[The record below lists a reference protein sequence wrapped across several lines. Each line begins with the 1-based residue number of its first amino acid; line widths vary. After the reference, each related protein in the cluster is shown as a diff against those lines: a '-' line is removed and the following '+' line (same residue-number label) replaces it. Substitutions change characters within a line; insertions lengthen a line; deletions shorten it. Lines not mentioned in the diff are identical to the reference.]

1 MRIKRVGV
9 IGLGNMGLPM
19 AMVLRQA
26 GFEVSGFDLG
36 EQRLALAAQGGVTP
50 VELATLLREVDAVVS
65 SLPHARDVEAVLTT
79 AHALLERRDRRVIVV
94 DTSTADPT
102 TSRRLARLL
111 GEAGHGH
118 LDAPVS
124 GGPSGAAEGRL
135 TMMIGGSDQDVADA
149 RPLIEALAGKAVHVG
164 PSGAGNV
171 AKLVN
176 NMLVAA
182 HMVSTGEA
190 FRLAEAAGVPAEAV
204 LQVVNAA
211 TGRSAIS
218 ELHFPTWILSDRF
231 DSGFATG
238 LMRKD
243 VGLAAD
249 LASEVGLDLP
259 LSREVARLWLED
271 RTTVADAEDFTRMA
285 GYRPKPAAPSVQG
298 TRAAGE
304 PPEPKA

>member
-1 MRIKRVGV
+1 MQIKRVGV
-9 IGLGNMGLPM
+9 VGLGNMGLPM
-19 AMVLRQA
+19 AVTLARK
-26 GFEVSGFDLG
+26 GFEVIGFDVSEARQALASRQGIQAVSDLG
-36 EQRLALAAQGGVTP
+36 E
-50 VELATLLREVDAVVS
+50 LLRSVDVIVS
-65 SLPHARDVEAVLTT
+65 SLPYARDVEAVLTIPG
-79 AHALLERRDRRVIVV
+79 ALLDRRDRRVIVV

-102 TSRRLARLL
+102 TSRRLQKLL

-124 GGPSGAAEGRL
+124 GGPSGAADGQL
-135 TMMIGGSDQDVADA
+135 TMMIGGSEHDFADA
-149 RPLIEALAGKAVHVG
+149 RPVIEAMAGKAVHVG

-171 AKLVN
+171 AKLIN

-182 HMVSTGEA
+182 HMITTGEA
-190 FRLAEAAGVPAEAV
+190 IRLGEAAGVSAEAV

-211 TGRSAIS
+211 TGRSGIS
-218 ELHFPTWILSDRF
+218 ERHFPTWIMSNRF

-249 LASEVGLDLP
+249 LANEVGIDLP

-271 RTTVADAEDFTRMA
+271 RTTVSDTEDFTRMS
-285 GYRPKPAAPSVQG
+285 GYQ
-298 TRAAGE
+298 
-304 PPEPKA
+304 PKAA

>member
-1 MRIKRVGV
+1 MQINRVGV

-19 AMVLRQA
+19 ATTLARK
-26 GFEVSGFDLG
+26 GFEVSGFDLS
-36 EQRLALAAQGGVTP
+36 EQRRIFAAEQGIQTLSGLADV
-50 VELATLLREVDAVVS
+50 LRSVDAVVS
-65 SLPHARDVEAVLTT
+65 SLPYARDVEAVLTT
-79 AHALLERRDRRVIVV
+79 PHALLARRDRRVVVV

-102 TSRRLARLL
+102 TSRRLAKLL

-124 GGPSGAAEGRL
+124 GGPAGAADGTL
-135 TMMIGGSDQDVADA
+135 TMMVGGSDQDFADA
-149 RPLIEALAGKAVHVG
+149 RPVIEAMAGTAVHVG

-171 AKLVN
+171 AKLIN

-182 HMVSTGEA
+182 HMVTTGEA
-190 FRLAEAAGVPAEAV
+190 FRLAEAAGVEAEAV

-211 TGRSAIS
+211 TGRSGIS
-218 ELHFPTWILSDRF
+218 EIHFPKWIMSNRF

-249 LASEVGLDLP
+249 LANEVGIDLP

-271 RTTVADAEDFTRMA
+271 RTKVADSEDFTRMS
-285 GYRPKPAAPSVQG
+285 GYQPKVVAA
-298 TRAAGE
+298 
-304 PPEPKA
+304 

>member
-1 MRIKRVGV
+1 MRVGV
-9 IGLGNMGLPM
+9 VGLGNMGLPM
-19 AMVLRQA
+19 ATSLVRA
-26 GFEVSGFDLG
+26 GFEVVGFDLS
-36 EQRLALAAQGGVTP
+36 EARRALAAGQGVAGMA
-50 VELATLLREVDAVVS
+50 ELGALLRSVDVVVS

-79 AHALLERRDRRVIVV
+79 PDALLARRDRRVLVL

-102 TSRRLARLL
+102 TSRRLAALL
-111 GEAGHGH
+111 SEAGHGH

-124 GGPSGAAEGRL
+124 GGPAGAAEGQL
-135 TMMIGGSDQDVADA
+135 TMMIGGTAQDVADA
-149 RPLIEALAGKAVHVG
+149 RPVIDALAAKALHVG

-182 HMVSTGEA
+182 HMLTTGEA
-190 FRLAEAAGVPAEAV
+190 MRLAAAAGVTVEAA

-211 TGRSAIS
+211 TGRSGIS
-218 ELHFPTWILSDRF
+218 EVHYPRWVLSGRF
-231 DSGFATG
+231 DSGFSAG

-249 LASEVGLDLP
+249 LAQEMGIDLP

-271 RTTVADAEDFTRMA
+271 RTTVADSEDFTRLA
-285 GYRPKPAAPSVQG
+285 APDPAAPDLMAM
-298 TRAAGE
+298 RNPA
-304 PPEPKA
+304 

>member
-1 MRIKRVGV
+1 MQIKRVGV

-19 AMVLRQA
+19 ATTLARK
-26 GFEVSGFDLG
+26 GFEVSGFDLSD
-36 EQRLALAAQGGVTP
+36 QRCALATEQGIQGV
-50 VELATLLREVDAVVS
+50 VHLADLLRSVDAVVS
-65 SLPHARDVEAVLTT
+65 SLPYARDVEAVLTT
-79 AHALLERRDRRVIVV
+79 PNALLTRRDRRVVVV

-102 TSRRLARLL
+102 TSRRLAKLL
-111 GEAGHGH
+111 AEAGHGH

-124 GGPSGAAEGRL
+124 GGPSGAADGTL
-135 TMMIGGSDQDVADA
+135 TMMVGGSDQDFADA
-149 RPLIEALAGKAVHVG
+149 RPLIEAMAGKAVHVG

-171 AKLVN
+171 AKLIN

-182 HMVSTGEA
+182 HMVTTGEA
-190 FRLAEAAGVPAEAV
+190 FRLAEAAGVKAEAV

-211 TGRSAIS
+211 TGRSGIS
-218 ELHFPTWILSDRF
+218 EIHFPKWIMSNRF

-249 LASEVGLDLP
+249 LANEVGIDLP

-271 RTTVADAEDFTRMA
+271 RTKVADADDFTRMS
-285 GYRPKPAAPSVQG
+285 GYQ
-298 TRAAGE
+298 
-304 PPEPKA
+304 PKAAAE

>member
-1 MRIKRVGV
+1 MQIKRVGV

-19 AMVLRQA
+19 AVTLARKDFEVIGFDVSETRQA
-26 GFEVSGFDLG
+26 LASGQGIQAASDLG
-36 EQRLALAAQGGVTP
+36 E
-50 VELATLLREVDAVVS
+50 LLRSVDMIVS
-65 SLPHARDVEAVLTT
+65 SLPYARDVEAVLTT
-79 AHALLERRDRRVIVV
+79 PGALLGRRDRRVIVV

-102 TSRRLARLL
+102 TSRRLQKLL

-124 GGPSGAAEGRL
+124 GGPSGAADGQL
-135 TMMIGGSDQDVADA
+135 TMMIGGSERDFADA
-149 RPLIEALAGKAVHVG
+149 RPVIEAMAGKAVHVG

-171 AKLVN
+171 AKLIN

-182 HMVSTGEA
+182 HMITTGEA
-190 FRLAEAAGVPAEAV
+190 IRLGEAAGVSAEAV

-211 TGRSAIS
+211 TGRSGIS
-218 ELHFPTWILSDRF
+218 ERHFPMWIMSNRF

-249 LASEVGLDLP
+249 LAREVGIDLP

-271 RTTVADAEDFTRMA
+271 RTTVADTDDFTRMS
-285 GYRPKPAAPSVQG
+285 GYQ
-298 TRAAGE
+298 
-304 PPEPKA
+304 PKAAKAA